1 MAKDSGVTTIKIPKS
16 VKAELDNVANDKEP
30 YHATISRL
38 INENFELRMVNK
50 MLQSNINLMEQAKAR
65 DSFTNK
71 LNGLDKENQMAYMVI
86 YKIASDI
93 VPSEDAR
100 VETLISN
107 DFLTGLI
114 NEDKQDKIY
123 KACELAKEQIKLGD
137 SMFYNQLDIVDRY
150 VEYVENQ

>member
-1 MAKDSGVTTIKIPKS
+1 MAKETDITTIRIPRD
-16 VKAELDNVANDKEP
+16 VKAELDKVALPKES
-30 YHATISRL
+30 YHVTISRL
-38 INENFELRMVNK
+38 IKENTELRMVNN
-50 MLQSNINLMEQAKAR
+50 MLQSNINLMEQQKAR

-71 LNGLDKENQMAYMVI
+71 LNGLDKENQLAYMVI
-86 YKIASDI
+86 YKVSSDI
-93 VPSEDAR
+93 VPSEDER
-100 VETLISN
+100 VETLIHN

-150 VEYVENQ
+150 VEYVESQ